1 MGTEGIHTPEWRP
14 RETPTPCDLAS
25 EHLGRIQ
32 AGLTAAGHPCCD
44 LGCGTL
50 REEGTSV
57 GRVGSWSVQRGC
69 QGSGGAK
76 MRTILPDT
84 RANRDPT
91 MRSVLHPGQTGG
103 RTAGV

>member
-57 GRVGSWSVQRGC
+57 
-69 QGSGGAK
+69 
-76 MRTILPDT
+76 
-84 RANRDPT
+84 
-91 MRSVLHPGQTGG
+91 
-103 RTAGV
+103 